1 MLKKRPYL
9 RRFLAS
15 RRLFRLF
22 ANYFFWMS
30 ASRFVI
36 IEPTFCERDNFK
48 TRKNF
53 FIYLIIAVHEMY
65 PHLFVFSLSAENV
78 GTF

>member
-1 MLKKRPYL
+1 MNFMNRPLKKLEKMLKKRLYL
-9 RRFLAS
+9 RHFLVS
-15 RRLFRLF
+15 RRLLRFF

-48 TRKNF
+48 TLKNLF
-53 FIYLIIAVHEMY
+53 YLSDYCCA
-65 PHLFVFSLSAENV
+65 
-78 GTF
+78 